1 MAGAILA
8 PGLTL
13 VEPSGEDCFKGEFLI
28 NNGDTINEGDLVG
41 IVTSGGVTYIT
52 PASKTQGAIV
62 KALGCAFF
70 PGNNGTN
77 NVRVGDGTTQ
87 KCAIARKAIIQGANT
102 TMVPAFAGGLPVY
115 LGPTPTTSV
124 SNYTCTKTAT
134 NGDAL
139 QQVGYVSPDGVTI
152 EVFVVNS
159 GLQYQTAGNSTVN
172 FV

>member
-13 VEPSGEDCFKGEFLI
+13 IEPSGEDCFKGEWLI

-62 KALGCAFF
+62 KALGVAFF
-70 PGNNGTN
+70 QGNNGTN

-102 TMVPAFAGGLPVY
+102 TMVPSFAGGLPIY
-115 LGPTPTTSV
+115 LGPVGTTSV
-124 SNYTCTKTAT
+124 SNYTCALTST
-134 NGDAL
+134 NGDEI
-139 QQVGYVSPDGVTI
+139 QQVGWVSPDGVTMEI
-152 EVFVVNS
+152 FVIAA
-159 GLQYQTAGNSTVN
+159 GFKYQTAANSTLT
-172 FV
+172 FS